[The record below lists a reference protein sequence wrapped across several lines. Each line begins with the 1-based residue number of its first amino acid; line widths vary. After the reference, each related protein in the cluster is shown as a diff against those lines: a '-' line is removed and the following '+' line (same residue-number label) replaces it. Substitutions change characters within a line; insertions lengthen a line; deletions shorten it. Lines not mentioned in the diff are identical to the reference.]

1 MGDFTLS
8 GGTRSSYYIDARRA
22 TMSAEGQ
29 SLIGAL
35 GFRTVREADAGVSWV
50 GGLTLGADPIAYAI
64 AHRSW
69 MERDPVNAFTV
80 RKEAKTHGLGRRI
93 EGGLPDGAR
102 VIVIEDTIT
111 SGASALRAVDV
122 LEERSCDVR
131 AILTLIDR
139 EEGGALRIRDRGY
152 RLVSLFRAA
161 ELLQT
166 RQTQRTVRNGMTRQ
180 R

>member
-1 MGDFTLS
+1 
-8 GGTRSSYYIDARRA
+8 
-22 TMSAEGQ
+22 MSAEGQ
-29 SLIGAL
+29 HLVGAL
-35 GFRTVREADAGVSWV
+35 GFRTVREADPRVSWV

-69 MERDPVNAFTV
+69 LEREAMNAFTV

-111 SGASALRAVDV
+111 SGASALRAADV
-122 LEERSCDVR
+122 LEDRGCDVR

-161 ELLQT
+161 ELLET
-166 RQTQRTVRNGMTRQ
+166 RGVQRTVRKGMTRQ

>member
-1 MGDFTLS
+1 
-8 GGTRSSYYIDARRA
+8 
-22 TMSAEGQ
+22 MSAEGQ
-29 SLIGAL
+29 YLVGAL
-35 GFRTVREADAGVSWV
+35 GFRTVREADTEVSWV

-69 MERDPVNAFTV
+69 LEREEMNAFTV
-80 RKEAKTHGLGRRI
+80 RKEAKTHGLARRI

-122 LEERSCDVR
+122 LEERGCDVR

-152 RLVSLFRAA
+152 RLVSLFRGA
-161 ELLQT
+161 ELLET
-166 RQTQRTVRNGMTRQ
+166 RRGQRTVRNGMTRQ

>member
-1 MGDFTLS
+1 
-8 GGTRSSYYIDARRA
+8 
-22 TMSAEGQ
+22 MSAEGQ
-29 SLIGAL
+29 SLVGAL
-35 GFRTVREADAGVSWV
+35 GFRTVREADARVSWV

-80 RKEAKTHGLGRRI
+80 RKEAKAHGLTRRI
-93 EGGLPDGAR
+93 EGGLPDGAG

-122 LEERSCDVR
+122 LEERGCDVR

-139 EEGGALRIRDRGY
+139 EEGGVTRIRDRGY
-152 RLVSLFRAA
+152 RLVSLFRAR
-161 ELLQT
+161 ELLET
-166 RQTQRTVRNGMTRQ
+166 REDQRTVRNGMIRQ